1 MSKIE
6 KSESNRVGFFVKKM
20 EIKYKIMVGF
30 SMKRGSKMTA
40 SFR

>member
-20 EIKYKIMVGF
+20 EIKYKRNNG
-30 SMKRGSKMTA
+30 RL
-40 SFR
+40 